1 MLTLCA
7 PSQEAFNRW
16 FELSTNRQ
24 AVDRAWVSGG
34 DLAEERQRLDAMIPQ
49 LLPNGKDT
57 PGHVFRAAQDEERQD
72 IAFVW
77 FGSLPGQPPEIKF
90 LFDIYVEPGHRRNG
104 YAREILTSI
113 LDELAAQGVKD
124 VFLNARGD
132 NEPAL
137 ALYAQL
143 GFERTTI
150 SEDGK
155 QVEMRKALSP
165 TSA

>member
-1 MLTLCA
+1 MLTLKT
-7 PSQEAFNRW
+7 PSQETFNRW

-34 DLAEERQRLDAMIPQ
+34 DLAEERKQLDAMIPQ

-57 PGHVFRAAQDEERQD
+57 PEHVFRTAQDEEGQD
-72 IAFVW
+72 VAFVW
-77 FGSLPGQPPEIKF
+77 FGSLPGQPPEIKL
-90 LFDIYVEPGHRRNG
+90 LFDIYVEPVHRRNG
-104 YAREILTSI
+104 YAREILTAM
-113 LDELAAQGVKD
+113 LDELAAEGVRD

-137 ALYAQL
+137 ALYEQL
-143 GFERTTI
+143 GFDRTTV

-155 QVEMRKALSP
+155 QIELSKALPP
-165 TSA
+165 TTA